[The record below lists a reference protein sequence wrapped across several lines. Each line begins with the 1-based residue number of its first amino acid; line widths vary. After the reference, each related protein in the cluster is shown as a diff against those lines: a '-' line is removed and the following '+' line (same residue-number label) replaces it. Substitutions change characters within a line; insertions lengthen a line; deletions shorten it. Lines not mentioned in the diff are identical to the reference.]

1 MTQIVAM
8 AERIQECERTM
19 VELRAALEK
28 ATGSRGQNHDR
39 SLQVREE
46 SPQIAGLPSAD
57 AGFDD
62 ALHTETDASP
72 HASTSQDSEPEQ
84 RLLSDLSLDENGKV
98 RDCSFMLLSHCI
110 EPVA

>member
-28 ATGSRGQNHDR
+28 ATGSRGQNHDQ
-39 SLQVREE
+39 SLQVHEE
-46 SPQIAGLPSAD
+46 SSQITDLPSVE
-57 AGFDD
+57 AGFEDV
-62 ALHTETDASP
+62 LHTETDASP

-98 RDCSFMLLSHCI
+98 RDCYLLLVVDCI
-110 EPVA
+110 EPVG

>member
-28 ATGSRGQNHDR
+28 ATGSHGQHHDQP
-39 SLQVREE
+39 LQAHEG
-46 SPQIAGLPSAD
+46 SPQIADLPSAD

-62 ALHTETDASP
+62 VLHTETDTSP

-98 RDCSFMLLSHCI
+98 RGCFVLPIIHRI